1 LKPVALEERKG
12 EKKRGEEEEGGGAT
26 NRGLQS
32 GEDTRSL
39 QKGEDKS
46 LWAGAVRWGAVRPAW
61 QLKLPAAL
69 LELFVRAVPRLARV
83 LELKATLYW
92 YSGPPSSAFSSAM
105 CLYRALNGPLKKWVL
120 RAYVPQ

>member
-1 LKPVALEERKG
+1 MALEERKG

-46 LWAGAVRWGAVRPAW
+46 LWAGAVRWGKYI
-61 QLKLPAAL
+61 L
-69 LELFVRAVPRLARV
+69 
-83 LELKATLYW
+83 
-92 YSGPPSSAFSSAM
+92 G
-105 CLYRALNGPLKKWVL
+105 
-120 RAYVPQ
+120 